1 MICEN
6 CKRNEANIHMKRII
20 NASATE
26 VHLCSDCAKSLGYG
40 DGFSGFGLGLGDL
53 FGNFLSYAPM
63 FSNNTAVRCPMCGN
77 SFRDIAESGRFGC
90 AECYETFYDKVL
102 PSIERI
108 HGQTKHVGKKANNE
122 NKDADYLIDRDD
134 LKNQLTKAVEE
145 QNYELAAEL
154 RDKIKE
160 NEKQENKKDG
170 EEKSD
175 E

>member
-1 MICEN
+1 
-6 CKRNEANIHMKRII
+6 
-20 NASATE
+20 
-26 VHLCSDCAKSLGYG
+26 
-40 DGFSGFGLGLGDL
+40 
-53 FGNFLSYAPM
+53 
-63 FSNNTAVRCPMCGN
+63 MCGN

-108 HGQTKHVGKKANNE
+108 HGQTKHVGKRANKE
-122 NKDADYLIDRDD
+122 NKDTHYITDTED
-134 LKNQLTKAVEE
+134 LKQQLDKAVEE

-160 NEKQENKKDG
+160 KVNKKDG
-170 EEKSD
+170 EEKTD